1 MERAELN
8 MAAGLTKADFPG
20 KVIVWGGDEL
30 NELWTWLEMP
40 MLVEW
45 VDWAKKEGW
54 TKILEEA
61 LTEEAVAGWLQMNRN
76 LDWNQTLMGIYDLY
90 LHYYLKY
97 KKDQTAKTLFGGDM
111 QYHEYYEYI
120 NAKFPTDNW
129 YFYSDYAS
137 DYYGQGD
144 YYDYYDYYYGSGSD
158 SKEAV
163 DQLHSGEDHEGNHS
177 MDGYDDD
184 YYYYDDQWVNYN
196 EAVAYMTRM
205 LAAFKK
211 IEESGEGNLVAL
223 KLARIALKLIQN
235 IPVQQAL
242 DLLSSMLHQMKTRLE
257 ARPDGGLDQGLE
269 ELAEIYWEMQVGGW
283 TEMLQRLLSDAMWN
297 ELDGAIHDAM
307 AQLEDFLYQVARTE
321 GLLPEGCGDWEI
333 TPHPFGCTMSR
344 VLWEMLFVL
353 EDLALGQR
361 RVGLKRARKMVSF
374 LVPKLHKLEDWMG
387 QGWGWMDADQQ
398 AESVYCRITSVLLDL
413 ETDLLIVALGEQVV
427 DNLGRQ
433 LVVTSNHLA
442 KTLLDTCPASDT
454 NPDTRGF

>member
-1 MERAELN
+1 
-8 MAAGLTKADFPG
+8 
-20 KVIVWGGDEL
+20 
-30 NELWTWLEMP
+30 
-40 MLVEW
+40 
-45 VDWAKKEGW
+45 
-54 TKILEEA
+54 
-61 LTEEAVAGWLQMNRN
+61 
-76 LDWNQTLMGIYDLY
+76 
-90 LHYYLKY
+90 
-97 KKDQTAKTLFGGDM
+97 
-111 QYHEYYEYI
+111 
-120 NAKFPTDNW
+120 
-129 YFYSDYAS
+129 
-137 DYYGQGD
+137 
-144 YYDYYDYYYGSGSD
+144 
-158 SKEAV
+158 
-163 DQLHSGEDHEGNHS
+163 

-223 KLARIALKLIQN
+223 KLARIALKLVQN
-235 IPVQQAL
+235 VPVQQAL
-242 DLLSSMLHQMKTRLE
+242 DLLSSMLQQMKTRLE
-257 ARPDGGLDQGLE
+257 ARPDERLDQGLE

-283 TEMLQRLLSDAMWN
+283 PEMLHRLLSDAMWN

-398 AESVYCRITSVLLDL
+398 AESVYCRITSALLDL

-427 DNLGRQ
+427 DNLGRK

-454 NPDTRGF
+454 NSDSRGF